1 MMAQR
6 RAKIVIRA
14 TILSPSKGVLKLSFV
29 ALKTINT
36 TEITVN
42 IMVNFFIIMPIQKAL

>member
-6 RAKIVIRA
+6 RAKIVMMA
-14 TILSPSKGVLKLSFV
+14 TMLSPSKGVLKLSFV

-36 TEITVN
+36 AEITVN